1 MNPLCFETY
10 LRILSGSDYDNNM
23 YTQLLLSILDLCP
36 ILSGETPAESFRH
49 IRTLA
54 QASEKLGYH
63 RYWVAEHHNM
73 EGIGSS
79 SPEVLIGHIAEVTQ
93 SIRVGSGGIMLPNHS
108 SFHVAE
114 VFRTL
119 EALYPGRIDLGLGRA
134 PGSGSRAAHALR
146 GSRGFSAEDF
156 PQQLE
161 DLIGYF
167 QDGVTGLYAV
177 PKVSMPEIWMLGSS
191 DFGARLAAK
200 RGLPYA
206 FAQHFSHLPA
216 IDIIKLYQHTFVPS
230 EFLSRP
236 KAMMGVHIIC
246 AQTDEEAR
254 GLAMS
259 SDLSFSLFVQTGRS
273 IPLPTVAEAR
283 AYPYTSSDWE
293 QVRAGSMPKFVGS
306 PATIK
311 KLLHPYLEAGIDE
324 LMILSMIHDQSARI
338 KSYELI
344 ADVLK

>member
-1 MNPLCFETY
+1 MNANLK
-10 LRILSGSDYDNNM
+10 LSV
-23 YTQLLLSILDLCP
+23 LDLCP
-36 ILSGETPAESFRH
+36 ILSGETPSDSLKHAPR
-49 IRTLA
+49 LA
-54 QASEKLGYH
+54 QATEMMGYH
-63 RYWVAEHHNM
+63 RYWIAEHHNM

-79 SPEVLIGHIAEVTQ
+79 SPEVLISHVAQSTR

-108 SFHVAE
+108 TFHITE
-114 VFRTL
+114 IFRTL

-146 GSRGFSAEDF
+146 GSRNLSADDF
-156 PQQLE
+156 PEQLE
-161 DLIGYF
+161 DLIRYF
-167 QDGVTGLYAV
+167 NDEVSGLYAV
-177 PKVSMPEIWMLGSS
+177 PRVSMPEIWMLGSS

-216 IDIIKLYQHTFVPS
+216 IDVIKLYQHTFEPS
-230 EFLSRP
+230 SFLSSP
-236 KAMMGVHIIC
+236 LAMMGTHIIC
-246 AQTDEEAR
+246 AETDEEAR
-254 GLAMS
+254 NLAMS

-273 IPLPTVAEAR
+273 IPLPTVAEAK

-324 LMILSMIHDQSARI
+324 LMVLTMVHDQKARI
-338 KSYELI
+338 RSYELI
-344 ADVLK
+344 ADLF

>member
-1 MNPLCFETY
+1 MNSNLK
-10 LRILSGSDYDNNM
+10 LSV
-23 YTQLLLSILDLCP
+23 LDLCP
-36 ILSGETPAESFRH
+36 ILSGESPSDSLKHAPK
-49 IRTLA
+49 LA
-54 QASEKLGYH
+54 QATEMMGYH
-63 RYWVAEHHNM
+63 RYWIAEHHNM

-79 SPEVLIGHIAEVTQ
+79 SPEVLISHIAQATR

-108 SFHVAE
+108 SYHIAE

-146 GSRGFSAEDF
+146 GSRGLSADDF
-156 PQQLE
+156 PEQLE
-161 DLIGYF
+161 ELNRYF
-167 QDGVTGLYAV
+167 KDEVSGLYAV
-177 PKVSMPEIWMLGSS
+177 PRVNMPELWMLGSS

-216 IDIIKLYQHTFVPS
+216 TDVIKLYQHTFTPS

-236 KAMMGVHIIC
+236 LSMMGTHIIC
-246 AQTDEEAR
+246 AETDEEAR
-254 GLAMS
+254 NLAMS

-273 IPLPTVAEAR
+273 IPLPTVAEAK
-283 AYPYTSSDWE
+283 AYPYTSADWE

-324 LMILSMIHDQSARI
+324 LMVLTMVHDQKARI
-338 KSYELI
+338 RSYELI
-344 ADVLK
+344 ADLF